1 MVCQRDLMVIVPRP
15 RYACIPTEMSIRSD
29 RNAPTCQHQR
39 PIIHYK
45 KKAQFFKAVPFF
57 VRTELSQ
64 VYYGLAK
71 VQFLKKIVLHL
82 KSIALFLKS
91 IALFLKII
99 VLYLKNGVL
108 HINKKV
114 GGRFAFTRLKLLLT
128 LPK

>member
-1 MVCQRDLMVIVPRP
+1 
-15 RYACIPTEMSIRSD
+15 MSIRSD

>member
-1 MVCQRDLMVIVPRP
+1 MYPDRGTHVSRP

-82 KSIALFLKS
+82 KSIVLFLKS